1 MDCPNAL
8 CTDTVCQERDMG
20 FGLTR
25 EQMDIQ
31 RAAREFAEGELRAVA
46 RELDA
51 KEMFDDRLWRK
62 AAELGFLAVF
72 VPEQY
77 GGLGL
82 GYLEQCLIV
91 EEFARVDL
99 GIAHAIEST
108 FFGTQL
114 IQLVGME
121 AQKQKYLPLVC
132 KGEVRMGVA
141 VTEPDAGSD
150 VTSVATT
157 ALKDGEDYIINGNKI
172 FITNATS
179 ADFLIVLC
187 VTNPENSKR
196 HERFSTIIVETSRP
210 GYEANAFHGKL
221 SLRMSNT
228 GEVAFKDVR
237 VPRANL
243 LGKEGRGFYNI
254 MEFFNRT
261 RVQVAALGV
270 GTAQGAL
277 DKAVAHVRKR
287 EQFGSPLAT
296 FQLVQGKIAEMVTM
310 TEAARSICYRAA
322 SKLDS
327 GAPDPALSSM
337 AKWYCAEIAVKVA
350 DEAIQLHGGYGIL
363 EEYDVAHYWRNAKVL
378 EIFEGSKEIEKI
390 IIGKK
395 VLGK

>member
-1 MDCPNAL
+1 M
-8 CTDTVCQERDMG
+8 T
-20 FGLTR
+20 FGLTK
-25 EQMDIQ
+25 EQIDIQ
-31 RAAREFAEGELRAVA
+31 KAAREFAEGELRPVA

-51 KEMFDDRLWRK
+51 QEMFDDRLWKK

-82 GYLEQCLIV
+82 GYLDQCLII

-99 GIAHAIEST
+99 GVAHAIEST

-114 IQLVGME
+114 IQLVGTE
-121 AQKQKYLPLVC
+121 AQKEKYLPLIC
-132 KGEVRMGVA
+132 RGEMRMGVA

-157 ALKDGEDYIINGNKI
+157 AVKERGDYIINGNKI

-187 VTNPENSKR
+187 VTNPDHPKK
-196 HERFSTIIVETSRP
+196 HERFSTIIVETKRP
-210 GYEANAFHGKL
+210 GYEANVFHGKL

-228 GEVAFKDVR
+228 GEVVFKNVR
-237 VPRANL
+237 VPQENL
-243 LGKEGRGFYNI
+243 LGMENRGFYNI

-277 DKAVAHVRKR
+277 DKAIVHVRKR

-296 FQLVQGKIAEMVTM
+296 FQLVQGKIAEMITM

-327 GAPDPALSSM
+327 GSPDPALSSM
-337 AKWYCAEIAVKVA
+337 AKWYCAEVAVRVA

-395 VLGK
+395 ILGR

>member
-1 MDCPNAL
+1 
-8 CTDTVCQERDMG
+8 MG
-20 FGLTR
+20 FNLTK
-25 EQMDIQ
+25 EQIDIQ
-31 RAAREFAEGELRAVA
+31 KAAREFAEGELRPVA
-46 RELDA
+46 RDLDA
-51 KEMFDDRLWRK
+51 REAFDDRLWKK

-72 VPEQY
+72 VDEQY

-99 GIAHAIEST
+99 GIAHALEST

-114 IQLVGME
+114 IQLAGNE
-121 AQKQKYLPLVC
+121 KQKQEYLPPIC
-132 KGEVRMGVA
+132 RGEMRMGVA
-141 VTEPDAGSD
+141 ITEPDAGSD
-150 VTSVATT
+150 VTAVTT
-157 ALKDGEDYIINGNKI
+157 EAIKDRGDYVINGNKI
-172 FITNATS
+172 FITNATL
-179 ADFLIVLC
+179 ADFLVVLC
-187 VTNPENSKR
+187 VTHPDHPKK
-196 HERFSTIIVETSRP
+196 HERFSTILVETNRA
-210 GYEANAFHGKL
+210 GYEANVLHGKL
-221 SLRMSNT
+221 SLRPSNT
-228 GEVAFKDVR
+228 GEVAFKGVR
-237 VPRANL
+237 VPLNNL
-243 LGKEGRGFYNI
+243 LGKEGKGFYNI

-277 DKAVAHVRKR
+277 DKAVAYVRRR
-287 EQFGSPLAT
+287 EQFGSPLGA

-327 GAPDPALSSM
+327 GSPDPALSSM
-337 AKWYCAEIAVKVA
+337 AKWYCAEVAVKVA

-390 IIGKK
+390 IIGRKI
-395 VLGK
+395 LGTR

>member
-1 MDCPNAL
+1 
-8 CTDTVCQERDMG
+8 VC
-20 FGLTR
+20 FNLTK
-25 EQMDIQ
+25 EQIDIQ
-31 RAAREFAEGELRAVA
+31 KAAREFAEGELRPVA
-46 RELDA
+46 RDLDA
-51 KEMFDDRLWRK
+51 RETFDDRLWKK

-72 VPEQY
+72 VNEKY

-99 GIAHAIEST
+99 GIAHVLEST

-114 IQLVGME
+114 IQFAGNE
-121 AQKQKYLPLVC
+121 KQKEKYLPPIC
-132 KGEVRMGVA
+132 RGEMRMGVA
-141 VTEPDAGSD
+141 ITEPDAGSD
-150 VTSVATT
+150 VTSVTT
-157 ALKDGEDYIINGNKI
+157 QAIKDNGDYVISGNKI
-172 FITNATS
+172 FITNATL
-179 ADFLIVLC
+179 ADFLIVFC
-187 VTNPENSKR
+187 VTNPDHPKKHDR
-196 HERFSTIIVETSRP
+196 LSTILVETNRA
-210 GYEANAFHGKL
+210 GYEANVLHGKL
-221 SLRMSNT
+221 SLRPSNT
-228 GEVAFKDVR
+228 GEVAFKGVR
-237 VPRANL
+237 VPVINL
-243 LGKEGRGFYNI
+243 LGKEGKGFYNI

-277 DKAVAHVRKR
+277 DKAVAHVRRR
-287 EQFGSPLAT
+287 EQFGNPLGA

-327 GAPDPALSSM
+327 GSPDPALSSM
-337 AKWYCAEIAVKVA
+337 AKWYCAEVAVKVA

-390 IIGKK
+390 IIGRKI
-395 VLGK
+395 LGTR

>member
-1 MDCPNAL
+1 VV
-8 CTDTVCQERDMG
+8 T
-20 FGLTR
+20 FSLTR
-25 EQMDIQ
+25 EQIDIQ
-31 RAAREFAEGELRAVA
+31 KAAREFAEGELRPVA

-51 KEMFDDRLWRK
+51 KEMFDDRLWKK

-72 VPEQY
+72 IPEHY

-114 IQLVGME
+114 ILLVGTE
-121 AQKQKYLPLVC
+121 GQKEKYLPLLC
-132 KGEVRMGVA
+132 RGEMRMGVA

-157 ALKDGEDYIINGNKI
+157 AVKEHNDYIINGTKI

-187 VTNPENSKR
+187 VSNPDHPKK
-196 HERFSTIIVETSRP
+196 HERFSTIIVETKRP

-221 SLRMSNT
+221 SLRISNT
-228 GEVAFKDVR
+228 GEVAFKNVR
-237 VPRANL
+237 VPQENL
-243 LGKEGRGFYNI
+243 LGEENRGFYNI

-277 DKAVAHVRKR
+277 DKAITHVRRR

-327 GAPDPALSSM
+327 GSPDPALSSM
-337 AKWYCAEIAVKVA
+337 AKWYCAEVAVKVA

-395 VLGK
+395 ILGRS

>member
-1 MDCPNAL
+1 MAF
-8 CTDTVCQERDMG
+8 T
-20 FGLTR
+20 LTK
-25 EQMDIQ
+25 EQIDIQ
-31 RAAREFAEGELRAVA
+31 RAARDFAEGELRPVA
-46 RELDA
+46 RDLDA
-51 KEMFDDRLWRK
+51 REAFDDRLWKK

-72 VPEQY
+72 VEEKY

-82 GYLEQCLIV
+82 GYLEQCLII

-114 IQLVGME
+114 IQLAGTE
-121 AQKQKYLPLVC
+121 KQKQQYLPPLC
-132 KGEVRMGVA
+132 RGEMRMGVA
-141 VTEPDAGSD
+141 ITEPDAGSD
-150 VTSVATT
+150 VTSVAT
-157 ALKDGEDYIINGNKI
+157 AAIKENGEFVITGNKI
-172 FITNATS
+172 FITNATL

-187 VTNPENSKR
+187 VTNPDHTKK
-196 HERFSTIIVETSRP
+196 HERFSTIFVETNRP
-210 GYEANAFHGKL
+210 GYEANVFHGKL
-221 SLRMSNT
+221 SLRQSNT
-228 GEVAFKDVR
+228 GEVAFKGVR
-237 VPRANL
+237 VPQDNL

-277 DKAVAHVRKR
+277 DKAVAHVRRR
-287 EQFGSPLAT
+287 EQFGNPLGA

-327 GAPDPALSSM
+327 GSADPALSSM
-337 AKWYCAEIAVKVA
+337 AKWYCAEVAVKVA

-390 IIGKK
+390 IIGRKI
-395 VLGK
+395 LGRKE